1 MILLLVYYFFVLF
14 VFSSRRRHTRC
25 ALVTGV
31 QTCALPISRCDA
43 AGGGTAL
50 RTGARAGA
58 RIDGDR
64 IARCPTRPPHA
75 LSTWREA
82 DARPGPFRLI
92 GGFGDE
98 RDGFG
103 LSRSQ
108 NALHRRCR
116 ARHRAGFH
124 RTLSLARLRRTRA
137 GA

>member
-1 MILLLVYYFFVLF
+1 MGRDYRVL
-14 VFSSRRRHTRC
+14 RC
-25 ALVTGV
+25 YPAACPCGHEASGWLH
-31 QTCALPISRCDA
+31 SRCDA

-108 NALHRRCR
+108 RSEEHTSELQ
-116 ARHRAGFH
+116 
-124 RTLSLARLRRTRA
+124 SLMRISYDVFC
-137 GA
+137 

>member
-1 MILLLVYYFFVLF
+1 MRISDWSSDVCSSDLGRDYRVL
-14 VFSSRRRHTRC
+14 RC
-25 ALVTGV
+25 YPAACPCGHEASGGLR
-31 QTCALPISRCDA
+31 SRCDA

-82 DARPGPFRLI
+82 DARPGPCRLT

-98 RDGFG
+98 REE
-103 LSRSQ
+103 RM
-108 NALHRRCR
+108 R
-116 ARHRAGFH
+116 AATGKGG
-124 RTLSLARLRRTRA
+124 TVEVDKGGSGNIT
-137 GA
+137 